1 MVKSNMPRCYSY
13 IRFSTPEQALGD
25 SLRRQTEM
33 SEKYAQEHG
42 LIIDKSLNLFDKGL
56 SGYTGENRKKGALA
70 VFLKAVEKKIVP
82 PGSYLLVE
90 SLDRLSRDTLSQQ
103 MTLFMELINAGIVMV
118 TLKDNQIYSKG
129 TIDSDIS
136 RLMLSLVIMMRS
148 HEESA
153 MKAHRLRQVWKAKRD
168 KIGKEKL
175 TSTCPHWLK
184 LNPERTAYVEIPDR
198 VKIVRRIYDMSL
210 EGHGIEPIARTLNEE
225 GIPVWG
231 RGKRKGKG
239 WHYSYILRILRSRA
253 VLGEVQPGRWENG
266 KTVPDGDPIPDYFPA
281 VIDLPTWQKAQT
293 RRLTVTPGRQGERL
307 SNLFSGLAFDGGTGL
322 TMRYNH
328 SNDYRTNS
336 YLVSD
341 YGRMK
346 RGAKAVRWRYDW
358 FEKWFLD
365 YIIRL
370 DWAEVANE
378 DTPAAEVALQKQLA
392 EQQAKVEGIDKSLER
407 YANLV
412 RTTDK
417 LPETLMRDM
426 RKLEIQ
432 REEANQ
438 ELGRL
443 ENETESAAN
452 RRNALNESGE
462 KMRDLTASGDY
473 STRLRLREEIR
484 KRVNRIDLF
493 PKGVPAE
500 KQTAEEFPVPI
511 RQDQPAFKIT
521 FNNGAVRWVHCD
533 RRKPGGDAS
542 VMDEKLPEH
551 ETPELELREQSETV
565 YGETGKQQGRKKPSK
580 PRRKILIPR
589 PRTRPQKRSKS
600 KRFNSKKSPQDTR
613 NLKL

>member
-1 MVKSNMPRCYSY
+1 MVKSNMHRCFSY

-33 SEKYAQEHG
+33 SEKYAQDNG
-42 LIIDKSLNLFDKGL
+42 LILDKSLNLLDRGL

-70 VFLKAVEKKIVP
+70 VFLKAVEKQIVP
-82 PGSYLLVE
+82 SGSYLLVE
-90 SLDRLSRDTLSQQ
+90 SLDRLSRDTLSEQ
-103 MTLFMELINAGIVMV
+103 MTLFMQLVNAGIVVV
-118 TLKDNQIYSKG
+118 TLKDNQVYSKE
-129 TIDSDIS
+129 TINTDFS
-136 RLMLSLVIMMRS
+136 RLMMSLVIMMRS

-153 MKAHRLRQVWKAKRD
+153 MKAHRLREVWKAKRG

-184 LNPERTAYVEIPDR
+184 LNPERTAYVEIPER

-225 GIPVWG
+225 AIPVWG

-253 VLGEVQPGRWENG
+253 VLGEVQPGRWVNG
-266 KTVPDGDPIPDYFPA
+266 KTVPDGDPVPDYFPA
-281 VIDLPTWQKAQT
+281 VIDLPTWNKAQT

-307 SNLFSGLAFDGGTGL
+307 SNLFSGLAYDGYTGL
-322 TMRYNH
+322 TMRHNR
-328 SNDYRTNS
+328 SNDYRTSS

-346 RGAKAVRWRYDW
+346 RKAKAVRWRYEW
-358 FEKWFLD
+358 FEQWFLD

-378 DTPAAEVALQKQLA
+378 DAPAAEVALQKQLA
-392 EQQAKVEGIDKSLER
+392 DQQVIVEDMDESLER
-407 YANLV
+407 YAKLV
-412 RTTDK
+412 RKTDK
-417 LPETLMRDM
+417 LPETLMNDM

-443 ENETESAAN
+443 ESEVESAAN

-462 KMRDLTASGDY
+462 KMRNLAASGDY
-473 STRLRLREEIR
+473 LTRIRLREEIR

-500 KQTAEEFPVPI
+500 KQAAEEFPVPML
-511 RQDQPAFKIT
+511 QDQPAFKIT

-542 VMDEKLPEH
+542 VMDEHLPDH
-551 ETPELELREQSETV
+551 ETLELELREQPETE
-565 YGETGKQQGRKKPSK
+565 YGVHRQRGQKQRAK

-589 PRTRPQKRSKS
+589 PRARPSSKS
-600 KRFNSKKSPQDTR
+600 KPHARKKAQKKADS
-613 NLKL
+613 

>member
-1 MVKSNMPRCYSY
+1 MVTSNMHRCYSY
-13 IRFSTPEQALGD
+13 IRFSTPEQAQGD

-42 LIIDKSLNLFDKGL
+42 LLLDKSLNLLDKGL

-70 VFLKAVEKKIVP
+70 VFLRAVEKKIVP

-90 SLDRLSRDTLSQQ
+90 SLDRLSRDTLSEQ
-103 MTLFMELINAGIVMV
+103 MTLFMELINADIIVI
-118 TLKDNQIYSKG
+118 TLKDNQIYSKA
-129 TIDSDIS
+129 TIDTDIS

-148 HEESA
+148 HEESS
-153 MKAHRLRQVWKAKRD
+153 MKAHRLREAWKNKRD

-184 LNPERTAYVEIPDR
+184 LNPERTAYLEIPER
-198 VKIVRRIYDMSL
+198 VHIVRRIYEMSL
-210 EGHGIEPIARTLNEE
+210 AGQGIEPIARTLNEE
-225 GIPVWG
+225 GIDVWG
-231 RGKRKGKG
+231 RGERKGKG

-253 VLGEVQPGRWENG
+253 VLGEFQPGRWVNG

-281 VIDLPTWQKAQT
+281 VIDLPTWNKAQT
-293 RRLTVTPGRQGERL
+293 RRLTYTPGRPGERL
-307 SNLFSGLAFDGGTGL
+307 SNLFSGLAYDGYTKSV
-322 TMRYNH
+322 MRYNH
-328 SNDYRTNS
+328 SNSAKSNC

-346 RGAKAVRWRYDW
+346 RAAKAVRWRYDW

-378 DTPAAEVALQKQLA
+378 GVPAAEVALQKQLA
-392 EQQAKVEGIDKSLER
+392 DQQVKVEELDKSLER
-407 YANLV
+407 YAQLV
-412 RTTDK
+412 RNSDT
-417 LPETLMRDM
+417 LPETLTKDM

-432 REEANQ
+432 REEANL

-443 ENETESAAN
+443 ESEVEHAAN

-462 KMRDLTASGDY
+462 RMRNLAASGDY
-473 STRLRLREEIR
+473 STRMRLREEIR

-493 PKGVPAE
+493 PKGIPAE
-500 KQTAEEFPVPI
+500 TQAAEEFPVPM
-511 RQDQPAFKIT
+511 REDQPGFKIT
-521 FNNGAVRWVHCD
+521 FQNGAVRWVHCD

-542 VMDEKLPEH
+542 ILDENLPDH
-551 ETPELELREQSETV
+551 ETPELELREQPETE
-565 YGETGKQQGRKKPSK
+565 YGAKKRRQGRRKGRRKGHRKQPPK
-580 PRRKILIPR
+580 AQRKILVPR
-589 PRTRPQKRSKS
+589 PRIYKITPRKS
-600 KRFNSKKSPQDTR
+600 RRGKAR
-613 NLKL
+613 